1 MTKIRTIGILTSGG
15 DAPGMNAAIRAVVR
29 CASNEGIKCYGI
41 LSGYTGLINGEVIK
55 IDSRYVSDIIQK
67 GGTIL
72 GTSRCPEFINYESRK
87 KAYDVLQA
95 YGIDGLIVIGGN
107 GSFAGM
113 REFHNDFGVPCLG
126 IPGTIDNDLSYTDF
140 TLGFDTAVNT
150 VINAVNNI
158 RDTMTAHNRACII
171 EVMGRHCGDIALYAG
186 IAGGAEIILVP
197 EIPLDLDEVVKTMR
211 QDKIKGKKSVII
223 ILAEGV
229 CSCIEL
235 KEKLTALVDDI
246 AIRTVKLGYIQRGG
260 MPTMSDR
267 VLAARCGAKA
277 IELFSRGDCGA
288 KVIGIKKNTIVDID
302 VDVALNEDYKF
313 NVELYN
319 ISKILGK

>member
-171 EVMGRHCGDIALYAG
+171 EGMGRHCGDIALYAG

-288 KVIGIKKNTIVDID
+288 KVIGIKK
-302 VDVALNEDYKF
+302 
-313 NVELYN
+313 
-319 ISKILGK
+319 GKHNSRY

>member
-1 MTKIRTIGILTSGG
+1 
-15 DAPGMNAAIRAVVR
+15 
-29 CASNEGIKCYGI
+29 
-41 LSGYTGLINGEVIK
+41 
-55 IDSRYVSDIIQK
+55 
-67 GGTIL
+67 
-72 GTSRCPEFINYESRK
+72 
-87 KAYDVLQA
+87 
-95 YGIDGLIVIGGN
+95 
-107 GSFAGM
+107 
-113 REFHNDFGVPCLG
+113 
-126 IPGTIDNDLSYTDF
+126 
-140 TLGFDTAVNT
+140 
-150 VINAVNNI
+150 
-158 RDTMTAHNRACII
+158 
-171 EVMGRHCGDIALYAG
+171 
-186 IAGGAEIILVP
+186 
-197 EIPLDLDEVVKTMR
+197 MR

-302 VDVALNEDYKF
+302 VDVALNEEYKF